1 MSNTSI
7 RLIVGLGNIGDA
19 YKGTRHNAGF
29 HFVDEVANEY
39 GARFQADRKFFGDVA
54 KARIGGVEVIL
65 LKPSTLMN
73 LSGKAVAAVSAF
85 YKITPSEILVAHD
98 ELDLLPGTARLKIG
112 GGSAGH
118 NGLKSIVSCLGSS
131 DFVRLRIGIGH
142 PRDRQLQIPVADYV
156 LSRPPKED
164 QELIS
169 SAIKKALREI
179 FPVLCQFLMKKRIL
193 VSSCLLGCKVR
204 YDKTSKPLPKE
215 QLIALEEKFN
225 LVGVCPEVLGGLP
238 CPRQPAEISRDRE
251 VLTQSGQVLST
262 FFLKGAHE
270 ALNICKNYG
279 IQLAVLKSKSPS
291 CGFGK
296 IYDGTFSGCLING
309 NGITSDLLLKNG
321 VKVINESELDAWLKT
336 VKE

>member
-85 YKITPSEILVAHD
+85 YKI
-98 ELDLLPGTARLKIG
+98 KIG

-169 SAIKKALREI
+169 SAIKKALSCIDEI
-179 FPVLCQFLMKKRIL
+179 VEGDFSRAMSIL
-193 VSSCLLGCKVR
+193 N
-204 YDKTSKPLPKE
+204 
-215 QLIALEEKFN
+215 EKN
-225 LVGVCPEVLGGLP
+225 D
-238 CPRQPAEISRDRE
+238 PR
-251 VLTQSGQVLST
+251 
-262 FFLKGAHE
+262 K
-270 ALNICKNYG
+270 
-279 IQLAVLKSKSPS
+279 
-291 CGFGK
+291 
-296 IYDGTFSGCLING
+296 
-309 NGITSDLLLKNG
+309 
-321 VKVINESELDAWLKT
+321 
-336 VKE
+336 

>member
-1 MSNTSI
+1 MKLLMSTGHDFRRI
-7 RLIVGLGNIGDA
+7 GN
-19 YKGTRHNAGF
+19 
-29 HFVDEVANEY
+29 
-39 GARFQADRKFFGDVA
+39 FFGDVA

-169 SAIKKALREI
+169 SAIKKALSCIDEI
-179 FPVLCQFLMKKRIL
+179 VEGDFSRAMSIL
-193 VSSCLLGCKVR
+193 N
-204 YDKTSKPLPKE
+204 
-215 QLIALEEKFN
+215 EKN
-225 LVGVCPEVLGGLP
+225 D
-238 CPRQPAEISRDRE
+238 PR
-251 VLTQSGQVLST
+251 
-262 FFLKGAHE
+262 K
-270 ALNICKNYG
+270 
-279 IQLAVLKSKSPS
+279 
-291 CGFGK
+291 
-296 IYDGTFSGCLING
+296 
-309 NGITSDLLLKNG
+309 
-321 VKVINESELDAWLKT
+321 
-336 VKE
+336 

>member
-1 MSNTSI
+1 M
-7 RLIVGLGNIGDA
+7 
-19 YKGTRHNAGF
+19 
-29 HFVDEVANEY
+29 
-39 GARFQADRKFFGDVA
+39 
-54 KARIGGVEVIL
+54 
-65 LKPSTLMN
+65 
-73 LSGKAVAAVSAF
+73 
-85 YKITPSEILVAHD
+85 
-98 ELDLLPGTARLKIG
+98 
-112 GGSAGH
+112 
-118 NGLKSIVSCLGSS
+118 
-131 DFVRLRIGIGH
+131 
-142 PRDRQLQIPVADYV
+142 
-156 LSRPPKED
+156 
-164 QELIS
+164 
-169 SAIKKALREI
+169 
-179 FPVLCQFLMKKRIL
+179 LCQFLMKKTIL

-279 IQLAVLKSKSPS
+279 IQLAVLKSKSSS

>member
-1 MSNTSI
+1 M
-7 RLIVGLGNIGDA
+7 
-19 YKGTRHNAGF
+19 
-29 HFVDEVANEY
+29 
-39 GARFQADRKFFGDVA
+39 
-54 KARIGGVEVIL
+54 
-65 LKPSTLMN
+65 
-73 LSGKAVAAVSAF
+73 
-85 YKITPSEILVAHD
+85 
-98 ELDLLPGTARLKIG
+98 
-112 GGSAGH
+112 
-118 NGLKSIVSCLGSS
+118 
-131 DFVRLRIGIGH
+131 
-142 PRDRQLQIPVADYV
+142 
-156 LSRPPKED
+156 
-164 QELIS
+164 
-169 SAIKKALREI
+169 
-179 FPVLCQFLMKKRIL
+179 LCQFLMKKTIL

-262 FFLKGAHE
+262 FFLKGA
-270 ALNICKNYG
+270 
-279 IQLAVLKSKSPS
+279 QLAVLKSKSPS

-296 IYDGTFSGCLING
+296 IYDGTFSGCLVNG

>member
-112 GGSAGH
+112 GGSA
-118 NGLKSIVSCLGSS
+118 
-131 DFVRLRIGIGH
+131 
-142 PRDRQLQIPVADYV
+142 
-156 LSRPPKED
+156 
-164 QELIS
+164 
-169 SAIKKALREI
+169 
-179 FPVLCQFLMKKRIL
+179 
-193 VSSCLLGCKVR
+193 
-204 YDKTSKPLPKE
+204 
-215 QLIALEEKFN
+215 
-225 LVGVCPEVLGGLP
+225 
-238 CPRQPAEISRDRE
+238 
-251 VLTQSGQVLST
+251 
-262 FFLKGAHE
+262 
-270 ALNICKNYG
+270 
-279 IQLAVLKSKSPS
+279 
-291 CGFGK
+291 
-296 IYDGTFSGCLING
+296 
-309 NGITSDLLLKNG
+309 
-321 VKVINESELDAWLKT
+321 
-336 VKE
+336 

>member
-1 MSNTSI
+1 M
-7 RLIVGLGNIGDA
+7 
-19 YKGTRHNAGF
+19 
-29 HFVDEVANEY
+29 
-39 GARFQADRKFFGDVA
+39 
-54 KARIGGVEVIL
+54 
-65 LKPSTLMN
+65 
-73 LSGKAVAAVSAF
+73 
-85 YKITPSEILVAHD
+85 
-98 ELDLLPGTARLKIG
+98 
-112 GGSAGH
+112 
-118 NGLKSIVSCLGSS
+118 
-131 DFVRLRIGIGH
+131 
-142 PRDRQLQIPVADYV
+142 
-156 LSRPPKED
+156 
-164 QELIS
+164 
-169 SAIKKALREI
+169 
-179 FPVLCQFLMKKRIL
+179 LCQFLMKKTIL

-270 ALNICKNYG
+270 ALNICKNYR

-296 IYDGTFSGCLING
+296 IYDGTFSSCLING

>member
-1 MSNTSI
+1 MSNKSI

-19 YKGTRHNAGF
+19 YRGTRHNAGF
-29 HFVDEVANEY
+29 HFVDEVADKY
-39 GARFQADRKFFGDVA
+39 AARFQTDRKFFGEVA
-54 KARIGGVEVIL
+54 KARIGGAEVIL

-73 LSGKAVAAVSAF
+73 LSGKSVAAVSTF
-85 YKITPSEILVAHD
+85 YKISPSEILVAHD
-98 ELDLLPGTARLKIG
+98 ELDLLPGTVRLKIS

-131 DFVRLRIGIGH
+131 DFARLRIGIGH

-164 QELIS
+164 LELIS
-169 SAIKKALREI
+169 SAIEKALACIDEI
-179 FPVLCQFLMKKRIL
+179 VDGDFSRAMSALNE
-193 VSSCLLGCKVR
+193 
-204 YDKTSKPLPKE
+204 KTD
-215 QLIALEEKFN
+215 I
-225 LVGVCPEVLGGLP
+225 VGVCPEILGGLP
-238 CPRQPAEISRDRE
+238 CPRRPAEISKNHQ

-262 FFLKGAHE
+262 FFLKGAHG

>member
-131 DFVRLRIGIGH
+131 DFV
-142 PRDRQLQIPVADYV
+142 

-169 SAIKKALREI
+169 SEIKKALSCIDEI
-179 FPVLCQFLMKKRIL
+179 VEGDFSRAMSIL
-193 VSSCLLGCKVR
+193 N
-204 YDKTSKPLPKE
+204 
-215 QLIALEEKFN
+215 EKN
-225 LVGVCPEVLGGLP
+225 D
-238 CPRQPAEISRDRE
+238 PR
-251 VLTQSGQVLST
+251 
-262 FFLKGAHE
+262 K
-270 ALNICKNYG
+270 
-279 IQLAVLKSKSPS
+279 
-291 CGFGK
+291 
-296 IYDGTFSGCLING
+296 
-309 NGITSDLLLKNG
+309 
-321 VKVINESELDAWLKT
+321 
-336 VKE
+336 

>member
-1 MSNTSI
+1 MSNKSI

-19 YKGTRHNAGF
+19 YRGTRHNAGF
-29 HFVDEVANEY
+29 HFVDEVADEY
-39 GARFQADRKFFGDVA
+39 GARFQADRKFFSDVA

-169 SAIKKALREI
+169 SAIKKALSCIDEI
-179 FPVLCQFLMKKRIL
+179 VEGDFSRAMSIL
-193 VSSCLLGCKVR
+193 N
-204 YDKTSKPLPKE
+204 
-215 QLIALEEKFN
+215 EKN
-225 LVGVCPEVLGGLP
+225 D
-238 CPRQPAEISRDRE
+238 PR
-251 VLTQSGQVLST
+251 
-262 FFLKGAHE
+262 K
-270 ALNICKNYG
+270 
-279 IQLAVLKSKSPS
+279 
-291 CGFGK
+291 
-296 IYDGTFSGCLING
+296 
-309 NGITSDLLLKNG
+309 
-321 VKVINESELDAWLKT
+321 
-336 VKE
+336 